1 MGVYREKLSELA
13 PVLQRR
19 YEWKESDVM
28 CQVVTAKEWHK
39 KYYELEYLKAV
50 TEYFDY
56 SEGSINDKRFFL
68 ITEEENV
75 GIKAAFAIMHY
86 PLYGG
91 IQGDCRYV
99 TKEEGCN
106 NTLTR
111 FESMR
116 EYSFLLTGG
125 VPEKEIMY
133 FTGLAEEEK
142 DFELGTK
149 LRCIMGCQAS
159 LQFVQLKK
167 EQLNMPW
174 ARELLKNRE
183 CEIIYLPKCSAS
195 YYPQIAERLL
205 EGERYRLG
213 EGLSIA
219 GLVRCIQKKSGS
231 KFGEEDIAWSFD
243 QAEKSARG
251 RGDYR
256 YMIME
261 DFKLDLGNARSP
273 LQVLNEMTG
282 LREMKL
288 LAREVAALQKEQLR
302 NEKLK
307 EICKHVIFV
316 GKPGTGKTLCGK
328 LLTQIM
334 SEQGQTGGSFVQAT
348 RKDIIGEY
356 VGQTAPKVAGLFAKA
371 RRGVL
376 FVDEA
381 GFLLHEARNSFNQE
395 AVKEFVRYMELY
407 QDVMVIFALY
417 PGEVEDFLKLDVGLS
432 SRISRVVPF
441 EDYSEQ
447 ELLNITREMCE
458 ARGYRLAEECE
469 EMICAYMKEQRRKLG
484 DEFGNAREGRKL
496 VETAV
501 IARSIRCFEKDTIE
515 EQPYLTPE
523 DFSYGMQ
530 RLYIQQEKKGVSI
543 GFVAGGV

>member
-13 PVLQRR
+13 PVIRRR
-19 YEWKESDVM
+19 YERKGSDVM
-28 CQVVTAKEWHK
+28 CQVLTVEGWLK

-56 SEGSINDKRFFL
+56 SDGSLNDKRFFL

-75 GIKAAFAIMHY
+75 GIKAAFAIINY
-86 PLYGG
+86 PLYGCL
-91 IQGDCRYV
+91 QEDYWYE
-99 TKEEGCN
+99 TKEEGSG

-111 FESMR
+111 LESMK

-133 FTGLAEEEK
+133 FTGLMEEEK

-159 LQFVQLKK
+159 LQFVQLKE
-167 EQLNMPW
+167 EQLDMPW
-174 ARELLKNRE
+174 ARELLKSKE

-195 YYPQIAERLL
+195 YYLSVAERLL
-205 EGERYRLG
+205 EGERYRLD
-213 EGLSIA
+213 EALSLAKI
-219 GLVRCIQKKSGS
+219 VHHIQKKSGS
-231 KFGEEDIAWSFD
+231 KFGEEDMAWSFD
-243 QAEKSARG
+243 QAEKSARC

-256 YMIME
+256 YMIMK
-261 DFKLDLGNARSP
+261 DFKLDFGSIRSP

-282 LREMKL
+282 LREIKL
-288 LAREVAALQKEQLR
+288 LAREVAALQREQLR

-307 EICKHVIFV
+307 EICKHVIFE

-328 LLTQIM
+328 LLAQIM
-334 SEQGQTGGSFVQAT
+334 SEQGQASGSFVQAT

-356 VGQTAPKVAGLFAKA
+356 VGQTAPKVASLFAKA
-371 RRGVL
+371 RRGVR

-381 GFLLHEARNSFNQE
+381 GFFLHETRNSFNQE

-417 PGEVEDFLKLDVGLS
+417 PGEVEDFLELDVGLS

-447 ELLNITREMCE
+447 ELLDITRGMCE
-458 ARGYRLAEECE
+458 TKGYQLAEDCE
-469 EMICAYMKEQRRKLG
+469 EMICAYMKERRRKLG

-496 VETAV
+496 VEAAV
-501 IARSIRCFEKDTIE
+501 IARSIRCYEKEPPE
-515 EQPYLTPE
+515 EMPSLTPE
-523 DFSYGMQ
+523 DFSYGIR
-530 RLYIQQEKKGVSI
+530 RLYKESGRKAASI
-543 GFVAGGV
+543 GFLAGGV